1 MLARSET
8 HHQPVGP
15 IAFNCVKFIIIRA
28 GSARLFNETAFIH
41 VNVGDVV
48 VLAAN
53 TLCGAEPEGRVT
65 TTTIYL
71 DSDYV
76 VDQIFWQYAAQFR
89 DRLDASVFLDEQ
101 HSEPTQ
107 LLRIGEESIGQ
118 LTPWL
123 DELVEL
129 SVDGLEADRFYR
141 AQALLSGILDVVV
154 PHFAATSPREGSASR
169 PSTAPSTPRH
179 RIFQPLRTEARI
191 VGEILASELDR
202 RWSTAELANAVNLVA
217 GCVACGK
224 CLRLLDDRSAFCRC
238 RSQGEDRPGSRRSRM
253 KNRCERSTRSRPREL
268 MFEERRIEIERHG
281 LRDRQR
287 NPGDQSL
294 SREDRDITLH
304 ERSDPPA
311 MFQLRPSRGDDNDL
325 GLWEGDGF
333 NGGAVVRMKDTQ
345 RTPLMRHGLPNS
357 CGKV

>member
-1 MLARSET
+1 MKSENRAEQRPVNQLKKGRKVYSPLLARSET
-8 HHQPVGP
+8 HNQPVGP
-15 IAFNCVKFIIIRA
+15 IAFDCVKLIVIRA

-76 VDQIFWQYAAQFR
+76 IDQIFWQYAAQFR
-89 DRLDASVFLDEQ
+89 DRLDASDFLDEQ

-123 DELVEL
+123 DELVAL

-141 AQALLSGILDVVV
+141 AQALLSAILDVVV
-154 PHFAATSPREGSASR
+154 PHFAATSRRERSASHT
-169 PSTAPSTPRH
+169 STAPSTPRH

-191 VGEILASELDR
+191 VAEILASELDR
-202 RWSTAELANAVNLVA
+202 RWSTAELADAVNLSPSQLRRVFVEA
-217 GCVACGK
+217 FGK
-224 CLRLLDDRSAFCRC
+224 SPLTYLAMLRAERMAQLLKTTDAPISVIAASVGWGDPDFAAQQF
-238 RSQGEDRPGSRRSRM
+238 RRSVGVAPS
-253 KNRCERSTRSRPREL
+253 EY
-268 MFEERRIEIERHG
+268 RRI
-281 LRDRQR
+281 
-287 NPGDQSL
+287 
-294 SREDRDITLH
+294 SRKCPPLV
-304 ERSDPPA
+304 DP
-311 MFQLRPSRGDDNDL
+311 
-325 GLWEGDGF
+325 E
-333 NGGAVVRMKDTQ
+333 
-345 RTPLMRHGLPNS
+345 
-357 CGKV
+357 